1 MEQDV
6 KNPSCDTNQRLNGRP
21 KSQRGM
27 TLLELMIAL
36 VVLAVGLGGLTNV
49 LAIAVATDNWNNK
62 DTSAT
67 LLSQMVIEQISAQA
81 GNINAADVEST
92 SPITVTDCQG
102 TAWTIDT
109 TPGTLGT
116 GNGATLVTNTSS
128 FYYGDIDQT
137 QAISTIPSGYAM
149 QYVDCGN
156 SSQSLPSTTYD
167 VRWNVMTIGNGGY
180 ARLITASARPIA
192 SGVRGAQF
200 VLPVNLR
207 LVAGP

>member
-6 KNPSCDTNQRLNGRP
+6 RNHKRDTYMTPQNRL

-27 TLLELMIAL
+27 TLLELMMAL
-36 VVLAVGLGGLTNV
+36 VVLAIGLGGITNV
-49 LAIAVATDNWNNK
+49 LAIAVSTDNWNNK

-67 LLSQMVIEQISAQA
+67 LLAQMVVEQISAQA
-81 GNINAADVEST
+81 GNISALTN

-102 TAWTIDT
+102 TAWTINT
-109 TPGTLGT
+109 APGTLGT
-116 GNGATLVTNTSS
+116 GNGATLVTSTSS

-137 QAISTIPSGYAM
+137 QAISGIPSGYAM

-156 SSQSLPSTTYD
+156 STQSLPPTTYD
-167 VRWNVMTIGNGGY
+167 VRWNVMTVGNTSY
-180 ARLITASARPIA
+180 ARLITASARPLA

>member
-6 KNPSCDTNQRLNGRP
+6 KNPSCDTEQEPNGCR
-21 KSQRGM
+21 KSEHGM

-67 LLSQMVIEQISAQA
+67 LLAQMVVEQISAQTT
-81 GNINAADVEST
+81 NAS
-92 SPITVTDCQG
+92 SNPITVTDCQG
-102 TAWTIDT
+102 TVWTINT
-109 TPGTLGT
+109 AAGTIGT

-128 FYYGDIDQT
+128 FYYGDIDET
-137 QAISTIPSGYAM
+137 QATSTIPSGYAM

-156 SSQSLPSTTYD
+156 SSQSLPPTTYD
-167 VRWNVMTIGNGGY
+167 VRWNVMVVGNTSY
-180 ARLITASARPIA
+180 SRLITASARPLA